1 MRSVKAS
8 AIAGA
13 VALVSTAAIAA
24 DMPYQPPMPAPQPIC
39 VPRAQAYLWPGVPIC
54 LEEEFNNWYL
64 RGDIGM
70 SSQQLKGLDNLL
82 YAGNSINAVGMGFD
96 SAPFFG
102 LGVGYN
108 YNDWLRLDLTGEY
121 RGRANFHGLD
131 IINGGAYTDEY
142 HASKSEWLFLAN
154 AYADLGTWW
163 CVTPFL
169 GAGVGFSRN
178 TIHSFQDI
186 NTPLNGVAFGADQS
200 KWNFA
205 WALHAGF
212 GVKVSQSTTLEFAY
226 RYTSLGDATSG
237 DLITYT
243 GTNQFN
249 NPMLFKG
256 LTSHDFKVGVRFVCC
271 DVSPALPL
279 PPQQQV
285 YYQPQP
291 LQPPPTYVQPQP
303 TYVQPQPTYV
313 QPQPTYVQPQTY
325 VPQPTYQPQYIPQQQ
340 PLMRKG

>member
-1 MRSVKAS
+1 MRSIKAS
-8 AIAGA
+8 VIAGA
-13 VALVSTAAIAA
+13 MALTGTAANAA
-24 DMPYQPPMPAPQPIC
+24 DMPYQPPMPPPQPIC
-39 VPRAQAYLWPGVPIC
+39 VPRAQAYMWPGVPIC
-54 LEEEFNNWYL
+54 IEEEFNNWYL

-70 SSQQLKGLDNLL
+70 SSQQIKGLDNIL

-108 YNDWLRLDLTGEY
+108 YNDWLRFDLTGEY

-131 IINGGAYTDEY
+131 IVNSSYTDEY
-142 HASKSEWLFLAN
+142 HASKSEWLFLVN

-186 NTPLNGVAFGADQS
+186 NTPLNGVATGADQS
-200 KWNFA
+200 KWSFA

-212 GVKVSQSTTLEFAY
+212 GVKVSPSTTLEFAY

-237 DLITYT
+237 DLVTYT

-256 LTSHDFKVGVRFVCC
+256 ITSHDFKLGVRFVCC
-271 DVSPALPL
+271 DVPAPVA
-279 PPQQQV
+279 PQPQAQV
-285 YYQPQP
+285 YYQP

-313 QPQPTYVQPQTY
+313 QPPPPQVY
-325 VPQPTYQPQYIPQQQ
+325 YQPQPYPQQQPMYVPQQQ